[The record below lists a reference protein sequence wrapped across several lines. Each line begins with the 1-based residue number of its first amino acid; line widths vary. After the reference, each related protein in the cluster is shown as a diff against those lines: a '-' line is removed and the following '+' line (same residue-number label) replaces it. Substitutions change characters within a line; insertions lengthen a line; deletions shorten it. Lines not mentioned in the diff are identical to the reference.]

1 MKRASAPRDGDVSTG
16 ESLAL
21 LLNRYL
27 DAPRFQ
33 RGDVV
38 EGVIVAVDAKTV
50 LVDIGAKCDAVVSPR
65 EVGRMMPDQLK
76 ALRPGQQVKV
86 YVLRA
91 SDEVGGIVVSLARAM
106 QVADWERAQGL
117 LEDGAWLSLEA
128 VGANRGGVIVR
139 LGRLRGFVPASQL
152 SPAHRALQQAG
163 DPDHR
168 WDALVGEALRL
179 RVIEVTPDRNRL
191 ILSEREDARPCLSK
205 REVLAKLEVNSVERG
220 VVSNIVSFGAFVN
233 VRGVDGLLHISELA
247 WRRVSHP
254 SEVVQ
259 IGQEL
264 DVYILDIDLENERL
278 GLSLKRL
285 TPDPWK
291 GLEEVYSEGQLVEV
305 EVVNLTRFGA
315 FAVLVD
321 RPQVEGL
328 IHLSELSEQ
337 PVEDAGEVVQV
348 GDRCTVR
355 IISMRPRDR
364 RIAFS
369 LKQAVAPPEEAL
381 PSEEVPVAP
390 APAPAFAEPSSVGLS
405 H

>member
-1 MKRASAPRDGDVSTG
+1 MKRTSGPREGDVSAE
-16 ESLAL
+16 ESLARL
-21 LLNRYL
+21 LSQYL

-38 EGVIVAVDAKTV
+38 EGVIVAVDARTV
-50 LVDIGAKCDAVVSPR
+50 LVDIGAKCDALVLPR
-65 EVGRMMPDQLK
+65 EVECMTRDQLK
-76 ALRPGQQVKV
+76 ALKPGQKVKV

-91 SDEVGGIVVSLARAM
+91 SDEVGGLVVSLARAM
-106 QVADWERAQGL
+106 QMADWERARTL
-117 LEDGAWLSLEA
+117 LEEGAWLSLEA
-128 VGANRGGVIVR
+128 VGANKGGVIVR

-152 SPAHRALQQAG
+152 SPTHRALQQSG
-163 DPDHR
+163 DADHR
-168 WDALVGEALRL
+168 WDGLVGQMMRL

-191 ILSEREDARPCLSK
+191 ILSEREDARLCLAK

-220 VVSNIVSFGAFVN
+220 VVSNIVSFGAFIN
-233 VRGVDGLLHISELA
+233 VRGVDGLLHISEMA
-247 WRRVSHP
+247 WRRVTHP
-254 SEVVQ
+254 SEVVR

-285 TPDPWK
+285 TPDPWE

-315 FAVLVD
+315 FAVLVE

-369 LKQAVAPPEEAL
+369 LKQAVAPPEATL
-381 PSEEVPVAP
+381 PSEEVAVAP
-390 APAPAFAEPSSVGLS
+390 APTLAEPSSASLPR
-405 H
+405 